1 MNQLVVPPPPAGVI
15 RLRFTNSSTGIFAKL
30 IRWRTMGD
38 VSHVEAVLPDG
49 RIIAALAG
57 EGVVAK
63 PANYDTTSTSQIIVD
78 IIGWPGEVAAWIRY
92 LESRLGRPY
101 DWETI
106 AGLAL
111 HTGWRMKGGMI
122 CSMLQA
128 LALRE
133 AHVFDR
139 PLSEPAHEITPRD
152 LLLILSAFP
161 GTKIVKET
169 L

>member
-1 MNQLVVPPPPAGVI
+1 
-15 RLRFTNSSTGIFAKL
+15 
-30 IRWRTMGD
+30 MGR

-49 RIIAALAG
+49 TIIAALAG
-57 EGVVAK
+57 SGVINVFGD
-63 PANYDTTSTSQIIVD
+63 YDETSTSQVFVD
-78 IIGWPGEVAAWIRY
+78 IPASSDKISQWTRY
-92 LESRLGRPY
+92 LASRLGRPY

-133 AHVFDR
+133 AGVFPY

-152 LLLILSAFP
+152 LLLMLSSQFEMQKDQTREA
-161 GTKIVKET
+161 K
-169 L
+169 